1 VRLRC
6 LLVDD
11 NAVFLETASRIL
23 ESQGL
28 RVVGRA
34 RTTREALELAAELR
48 PEVALVDV
56 ELGDENGF
64 DLAEALAA
72 AVPSTRVILIS
83 THAEEELSALLPES
97 RAVGFLAK
105 NQISAEAVRGLAG

>member
-1 VRLRC
+1 
-6 LLVDD
+6 
-11 NAVFLETASRIL
+11 
-23 ESQGL
+23 
-28 RVVGRA
+28 VVGRA

-72 AVPSTRVILIS
+72 VVPSTRVILIS
-83 THAEEELSALLPES
+83 THAEEEFSALLLES

-105 NQISAEAVRGLAG
+105 NQISAETVRGLAG